1 MRDPKSVLD
10 NLELVKASDRNVIL
24 FGSVGVGKTTL
35 LNKICGKNFPTENSG
50 YSCTRDAQ
58 FARSLKGNNLIIDFP
73 GLNTVIDFV
82 KHLKT
87 QQTVLSTIPVRLI
100 CFVIKYGPRYDDII
114 RDFNQMF
121 IMFRNY
127 SKNVAIIITNTE
139 NMAMKNQAEIEKIF
153 KKYKIKN
160 LIFTKLSTNP
170 TEINEK
176 ITKEVEKTK
185 NIEDRINVTEELYKQ
200 LTDNNAGG
208 FSFDV
213 LDKRKEYL
221 ETFRKSKKIFI
232 DEVKKT
238 NEKELKRALYFAF
251 KDYQENLVKKLNE
264 ELIKILNEEA
274 IDDEVV
280 EGNNN
285 DNGNDFDDDIYLQSI
300 LFKNETIEDLK
311 DFKELIE
318 KDGIMTQL
326 FVFNG
331 QYNTFKKCPHCKQ
344 IWFLYSGCPNT
355 VCGNRTT
362 IRDLYNGIFKNYKV
376 SFDGEKIVI
385 TNEQK
390 ENKYDDKDFQG
401 QSLNYGLT
409 SKETEENKTRPQN
422 KKALIK
428 PAGCGATLNW
438 TNCEDAT
445 EEAMKILN
453 EISLDD
459 YFSFIG

>member
-10 NLELVKASDRNVIL
+10 NLELIKASDRNVIL

-35 LNKICGKNFPTENSG
+35 LNKISGKNFPTENSG

-58 FARSLKGNNLIIDFP
+58 FARSLRGNNLIIDFP
-73 GLNTVIDFV
+73 GLNTVIDFA
-82 KHLKT
+82 KHLKA

-127 SKNVAIIITNTE
+127 SKNVAIVITNTE
-139 NMAMKNQAEIEKIF
+139 DMAMKNQADIEKIF

-200 LTDNNAGG
+200 LTDNNTGG
-208 FSFDV
+208 ISFDA

-251 KDYQENLVKKLNE
+251 KDYQENLVEKLNE
-264 ELIKILNEEA
+264 ELKKILNAEA

-331 QYNTFKKCPHCKQ
+331 QYNTFKKCSHCGQ

-390 ENKYDDKDFQG
+390 ENKYDNKDFQG

-409 SKETEENKTRPQN
+409 PKETEENKTRPQN

-438 TNCEDAT
+438 TTCEDAT